1 MKRGASGI
9 AAQAAFMVMCTLLV
23 AAGAGAGDTAC
34 PARGAGAGTGA
45 SCGTID
51 LKAPGQAGTMAA
63 CGREDSGMRQTY
75 GSAEAKTGE
84 TVMCPVMGNAVKVGA
99 DTPFVEIKGKKYYV
113 CCPSCGEKIKGDP
126 DRYLKNDMDLTE
138 EEWKA
143 RLTPEQYRIMRE
155 KGTERAF
162 TGEYWDNKK
171 PGMYICAACGQ
182 PLFDSDTKYDSGS
195 GWPSFYAPVD
205 GASVATQSDES
216 HGMKR
221 VEVLCSRCKAHLG
234 HVFEDGPR
242 PTGLRY
248 CINSASL
255 NFEEG
260 SEEGSE

>member
-1 MKRGASGI
+1 MKRGAYRI
-9 AAQAAFMVMCTLLV
+9 AARAAFMVMCTLLL
-23 AAGAGAGDTAC
+23 AAAARAGDPAC
-34 PARGAGAGTGA
+34 PAGGAGTKTRA
-45 SCGTID
+45 SCGTTEV
-51 LKAPGQAGTMAA
+51 KTPGRTGTMAA

-75 GSAEAKTGE
+75 GSAEAGMGE
-84 TVMCPVMGNAVKVGA
+84 TVMCPVMGNAVEVGA
-99 DTPFVEIKGKKYYV
+99 DTPFVEIDGKKYYV

-126 DRYLKNDMDLTE
+126 DRYLKDYLGLTE
-138 EEWKA
+138 EDWKA

-162 TGEYWDNKK
+162 TGEYWDSKK
-171 PGMYICAACGQ
+171 PGMYGCAACGQ
-182 PLFDSDTKYDSGS
+182 LLFDSDTKYDSGS

-205 GASVATQSDES
+205 SASVATQADGS

-255 NFEEG
+255 DFEEE
-260 SEEGSE
+260 SE